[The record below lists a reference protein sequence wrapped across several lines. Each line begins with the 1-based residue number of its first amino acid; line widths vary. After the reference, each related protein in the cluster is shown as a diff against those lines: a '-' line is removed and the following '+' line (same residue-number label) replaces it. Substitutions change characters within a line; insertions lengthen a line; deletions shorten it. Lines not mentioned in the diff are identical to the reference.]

1 MAVQG
6 GTRSPMAK
14 CDVESTPEIDDGEQK
29 KLAALFAMCDVNGTG
44 HLDKAAI
51 ADLLE
56 TRLSNPQD
64 LAERAAAARSL
75 GRPDAAET
83 LAKSVDGLV
92 TGALL

>member
-1 MAVQG
+1 V
-6 GTRSPMAK
+6 
-14 CDVESTPEIDDGEQK
+14 DGLVNA
-29 KLAALFAMCDVNGTG
+29 LAADRVPESEFTPDN
-44 HLDKAAI
+44 I